1 MVWSSRECNGGGIK
15 VELLIASSLSQ
26 PDEVAIVDDSPVI
39 MPVLVEQEEDH
50 ESPKQRPADLREL
63 QDRPPKGH
71 RAGDLH
77 EYQAQAETRIKS
89 MQ

>member
-1 MVWSSRECNGGGIK
+1 
-15 VELLIASSLSQ
+15 
-26 PDEVAIVDDSPVI
+26 

-63 QDRPPKGH
+63 QDRPSKGH